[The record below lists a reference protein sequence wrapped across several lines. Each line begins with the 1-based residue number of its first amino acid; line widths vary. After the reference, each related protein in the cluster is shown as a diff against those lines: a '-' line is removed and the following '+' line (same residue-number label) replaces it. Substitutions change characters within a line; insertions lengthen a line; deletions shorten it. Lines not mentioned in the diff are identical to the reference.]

1 MIDKLTGN
9 IADTSDWAH
18 ALEKRVTNGTKTTI
32 CQSGREWPFHHDGAV
47 PGFRDFPADVS
58 GVSPRSLTKRL
69 AGDGV
74 NEGKSIG
81 FTF

>member
-47 PGFRDFPADVS
+47 PGFRDFPADGPQV
-58 GVSPRSLTKRL
+58 GGAPRGGR
-69 AGDGV
+69 
-74 NEGKSIG
+74 NEGLG
-81 FTF
+81 G

>member
-1 MIDKLTGN
+1 MVI
-9 IADTSDWAH
+9 
-18 ALEKRVTNGTKTTI
+18 
-32 CQSGREWPFHHDGAV
+32 HDGDIGRTGIRPSEDDTPLVVDAYGMESGES
-47 PGFRDFPADVS
+47 PLERFIS